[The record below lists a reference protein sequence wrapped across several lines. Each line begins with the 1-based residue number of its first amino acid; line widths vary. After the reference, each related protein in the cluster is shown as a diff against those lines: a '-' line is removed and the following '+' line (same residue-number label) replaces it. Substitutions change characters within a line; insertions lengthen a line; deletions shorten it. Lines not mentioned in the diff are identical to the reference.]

1 MVNIPR
7 AKDLA
12 LGAEPNRLYRSCIE
26 NTMLYMITNMRKN
39 TTVFYV
45 TMVVLGYDD
54 LR

>member
-26 NTMLYMITNMRKN
+26 KTMLYMIKNMRKN

-45 TMVVLGYDD
+45 TMVVLGYED